1 MKSTEGFYVINIA
14 GNAYDQC
21 IHSELEMDISALH
34 SSDSIFC
41 SHFNLCLR
49 SMHYNY
55 GKQD

>member
-1 MKSTEGFYVINIA
+1 MKSTEGFYVTNIA

-41 SHFNLCLR
+41 SLFNLCL
-49 SMHYNY
+49 
-55 GKQD
+55 